1 MGRNTSF
8 FVTIQI
14 LLGLNNTHFYSRIK
28 LHANESETEEIKRK
42 HTHIPF
48 ARHQPLCGNFFFKV
62 KIVYN
67 KLIHTSQ
74 GLQLHGINMNCLC
87 LNFLINTKLC
97 KYIEETPVFRVKEI
111 PWTHDKFDTFHTHN
125 DWRTI

>member
-14 LLGLNNTHFYSRIK
+14 LLGFNNTHFHSRIK

-48 ARHQPLCGNFFFKV
+48 ARHQPVRKFLF
-62 KIVYN
+62 
-67 KLIHTSQ
+67 Q
-74 GLQLHGINMNCLC
+74 GEN
-87 LNFLINTKLC
+87 
-97 KYIEETPVFRVKEI
+97 YIQQTDPHQSRI
-111 PWTHDKFDTFHTHN
+111 
-125 DWRTI
+125 TIAWDQQE